1 MRSRGRIDRA
11 RCWAGSRAVA
21 RWVIQ
26 GLSSKRAPT
35 RRANR
40 CCGGWLGTWAPA
52 WDSRGRSA
60 RATAARSSSDG
71 LNSFLD
77 GTRFGPEDK
86 AEKEPVGRAWETSE
100 LRLKSFEDLQGLWYV
115 LLREKHMLSTEKYA
129 ARGARVRM
137 RAPHRI
143 KMIRRSM
150 AKIKT
155 VLTERIDEDA
165 GDDTELRRKF
175 MSVINAK

>member
-1 MRSRGRIDRA
+1 MLGGIA
-11 RCWAGSRAVA
+11 RRCALGHPGAVVQCSNSAGQSLLRRLAGDVGA
-21 RWVIQ
+21 RL
-26 GLSSKRAPT
+26 GLART
-35 RRANR
+35 F
-40 CCGGWLGTWAPA
+40 GG
-52 WDSRGRSA
+52 
-60 RATAARSSSDG
+60 ATAARSSSDG

-175 MSVINAK
+175 MSVINAM